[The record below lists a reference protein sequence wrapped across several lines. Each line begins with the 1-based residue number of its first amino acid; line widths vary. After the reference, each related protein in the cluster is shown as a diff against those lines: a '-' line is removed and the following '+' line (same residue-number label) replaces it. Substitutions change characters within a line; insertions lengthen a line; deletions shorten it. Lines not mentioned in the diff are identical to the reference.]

1 MKRKYVG
8 FLIGMVLTVI
18 TVLGICIEAKA
29 FDKPAG
35 LQAIGR
41 FDFDYDNSGV
51 TGDHPS
57 DFVYDAEDIY
67 YLYKLCE

>member
-1 MKRKYVG
+1 MKRKDVG

-18 TVLGICIEAKA
+18 ATLGISIEAKA

-35 LQAIGR
+35 LQAVGSY
-41 FDFDYDNSGV
+41 DFDYDNSGV